1 MDWTIEY
8 YMTREGKSPVKEF
21 INSLSAEGQAKY
33 IFITRLLKEYG
44 IHVKEPYVR
53 QITGHKKLYEIRI
66 KDKSGISRILY
77 FAHTGKKFV
86 LLHGFIKKT
95 VKTPAKEIDIAEQKM
110 KEYLSREVQH
120 EKDNV

>member
-53 QITGHKKLYEIRI
+53 QITGHKKLYELRI

-95 VKTPAKEIDIAEQKM
+95 DKTPAKERDIAEQKM

>member
-21 INSLSAEGQAKY
+21 VDSLSAEGQAKY

-77 FAHTGKKFV
+77 FAHSGKKFV

-95 VKTPAKEIDIAEQKM
+95 DKTPAKEVDIAEQKM